1 MGDSWEDFDDE
12 EPVKLPGAVA
22 PAAWDDEEEE
32 DEADTV
38 AAAQQQSSTEA
49 PKVRVRRPGTDVALD
64 RGGVRARR
72 GAVGR
77 EAPRSGARR
86 PASERDPFAS
96 LARAPR
102 ARVAS
107 PATRPAPA
115 PRRPR
120 PPRLTRTWCCSN
132 SKTSRTI

>member
-64 RGGVRARR
+64 RGGRPVDGRR

-77 EAPRSGARR
+77 EAPRAGARMG
-86 PASERDPFAS
+86 S
-96 LARAPR
+96 L
-102 ARVAS
+102 
-107 PATRPAPA
+107 
-115 PRRPR
+115 
-120 PPRLTRTWCCSN
+120 
-132 SKTSRTI
+132 